1 MTTDNAKL
9 NYLKWRSRRG
19 MLELDE
25 LLIPFADKQLPT
37 LNKQQQ
43 ELYETLLTLEDPI
56 LYSHLINRT
65 VNNNVELQQLINDIR
80 NFHC

>member
-1 MTTDNAKL
+1 MITDNAKL

-25 LLIPFADKQLPT
+25 LLIPFAEKQLVT

-43 ELYETLLTLEDPI
+43 DLYETLLTLEDPI
-56 LYSHLINRT
+56 LYNHLINRT
-65 VNNNVELQQLINDIR
+65 INNNIELQTLINTIR
-80 NFHC
+80 NFHY

>member
-25 LLIPFADKQLPT
+25 LLIPFADKQLAT

>member
-1 MTTDNAKL
+1 MTTDNEKL

-25 LLIPFADKQLPT
+25 LLIPFADKQLAT

-65 VNNNVELQQLINDIR
+65 VNNNIELQQLINDIR